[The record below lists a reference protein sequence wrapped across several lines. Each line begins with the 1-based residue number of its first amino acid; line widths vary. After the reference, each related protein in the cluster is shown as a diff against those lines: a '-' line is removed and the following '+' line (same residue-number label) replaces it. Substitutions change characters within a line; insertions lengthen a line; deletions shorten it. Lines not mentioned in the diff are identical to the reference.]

1 MNYTLN
7 QLQIFLKVVHTT
19 SITKAAEELN
29 LTQPAVS
36 IQIKNL
42 QAQFDIPLLEIIGKK
57 IYITDFGREIAESA
71 KGILDQVY
79 AINYKTMA
87 FKDQLV
93 GRLKISIVSTGKYVL
108 PYFLTDFLRS
118 NPGVEISIDVTNR
131 EKVLESQLLNEVDFS
146 LVSDALDN
154 PAFDSIDIL
163 SNDLYLIGNTDTATM
178 SPTFNYKDFKNE
190 LPLIFR
196 ENGSGTRKIME
207 NYFKKQGVD
216 GLKKIELM
224 SNEAVKQAVIAGLG
238 YSIMPI
244 IGIKNEIKSGALKI
258 IERDGLPIITTW
270 KLIWHKD
277 KNLSPVSRAFLA
289 YLMENKAQIRQKY
302 FE

>member
-7 QLQIFLKVVHTT
+7 QLQIFLKVVQTT

-42 QAQFDIPLLEIIGKK
+42 QAQFDIPLIEIIGKK
-57 IYITDFGREIAESA
+57 IYITDFGKEIAESA
-71 KGILDQVY
+71 KGILEQVY

-93 GRLKISIVSTGKYVL
+93 GKLKFSIVSTGKYVL
-108 PYFLTDFLRS
+108 PYFLSDFLRI
-118 NPGVEISIDVTNR
+118 NPGIELSIDVTNR
-131 EKVLESQLLNEVDFS
+131 KKVLVSQLENEVDFS
-146 LVSDALDN
+146 LVSDALEN
-154 PAFDSIDIL
+154 TSFHFIEIL
-163 SNDLYLIGNTDTATM
+163 SNDLYLVGNNETADLK
-178 SPTFNYKDFKNE
+178 PTFNYQDFKNE

-196 ENGSGTRKIME
+196 EYGSGTRQIME
-207 NYFKKQGVD
+207 TYLKKQGVD

-238 YSIMPI
+238 YSIMPL

-258 IERDGLPIITTW
+258 IERDGLPISTKW

-277 KNLSPVSRAFLA
+277 KNLSPVSKAFLA
-289 YLMENKAQIRQKY
+289 YLTENKDQIKQT
-302 FE
+302 FFQ